1 MKKMTKN
8 MFAVLVLVGFI
19 FMSVTTGAAKNVNQT
34 LNFNLGDQDFTLIN
48 STGVE
53 INALYVT
60 PHNSKEWGED
70 ILGADTLESGNE
82 LPIEFPNITK
92 SKIWDLRVE
101 DEDGN
106 YIEWDNLNLIK
117 ISTIELFYKNKK
129 ATALLN

>member
-19 FMSVTTGAAKNVNQT
+19 FMSVTTGAAKNINQT
-34 LNFNLGDQDFTLIN
+34 LKVNFGDQDFTLIN

-60 PHNSKEWGED
+60 PHNSKDWGED
-70 ILGADTLESGNE
+70 ILGADTLDSGDD
-82 LPIEFPNITK
+82 LLIQFPNKTK

-117 ISTIELFYKNKK
+117 ISTVELLYKNKN